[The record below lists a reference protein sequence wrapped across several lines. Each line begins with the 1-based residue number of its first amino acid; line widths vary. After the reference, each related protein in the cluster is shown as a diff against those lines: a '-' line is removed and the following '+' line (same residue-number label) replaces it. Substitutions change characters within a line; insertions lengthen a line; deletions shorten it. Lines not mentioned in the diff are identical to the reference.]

1 MPTEAQL
8 PVIQCYM
15 RALHTVFILPLAGAG
30 LGFICT
36 LFIKDVHFMGQGV
49 TKPKD
54 EEQGNTVNEKEN
66 DDDDHA
72 KDMDNASVVVQP
84 AEKQQQSYSASQD
97 EEEHGECQ
105 TTIR

>member
-15 RALHTVFILPLAGAG
+15 RALHTVFILPLAVAG
-30 LGFICT
+30 LGLICT
-36 LFIKDVHFMGQGV
+36 FFIKDVRFMGQGV
-49 TKPKD
+49 AKPKD
-54 EEQGNTVNEKEN
+54 EEQGNTVAEKDHE
-66 DDDDHA
+66 DDA

-84 AEKQQQSYSASQD
+84 EDKQQQSFSTPKD

>member
-1 MPTEAQL
+1 MPEDAQL

-15 RALHTVFILPLAGAG
+15 RALHTVFILPLAVAA

-36 LFIKDVHFMGQGV
+36 LFIKDVRFMGQGV
-49 TKPKD
+49 AKPKD
-54 EEQGNTVNEKEN
+54 EEQGDTMAGKDR
-66 DDDDHA
+66 DDEDV

-84 AEKQQQSYSASQD
+84 EEKQQQSHSTSQY

-105 TTIR
+105 VTLR